1 MLVVHRRGYTRSD
14 GTRVSPT
21 RYLSP
26 NTGAPGRGRKLFTLK
41 KGGLS
46 RYGYQNVLSSSPQ
59 KRRNALKRALNSGVS
74 KLTLGRRLGAIA
86 VLTKRTIPAFS
97 TAVRRDREW
106 LRSAR
111 TSKK

>member
-1 MLVVHRRGYTRSD
+1 MLVVHRRGY

-74 KLTLGRRLGAIA
+74 KLT
-86 VLTKRTIPAFS
+86 VLTKRTIPALS